1 MKQVLPPHVHTLL
14 TEICDKF
21 QTCLGDNFTGFYL
34 HGSLVMGCF
43 NFDLSDI
50 DFLVIIKD
58 PMDRKTTRK
67 IIGILLEASSKAP
80 PKGLEMSIILPS
92 ALKPFKYPTPYEFHF
107 SNYHFDRYNNDPD
120 YICGPGEDPDL
131 AAHLVITRE
140 RGICLQGE
148 SIESIIPEIPREY
161 YLKSILYDSFDS
173 LHDLEGGPDKGIC
186 EVPPYAVLNICRVI
200 AYIRENR
207 ITSKKEGGEWGLK
220 NLPAEYH
227 FIIEQALNTYL
238 SLPAEFV
245 PAEQLKALGVYAKG
259 VYENV

>member
-80 PKGLEMSIILPS
+80 PKGLEMSIILP
-92 ALKPFKYPTPYEFHF
+92 
-107 SNYHFDRYNNDPD
+107 
-120 YICGPGEDPDL
+120 
-131 AAHLVITRE
+131 
-140 RGICLQGE
+140 
-148 SIESIIPEIPREY
+148 
-161 YLKSILYDSFDS
+161 
-173 LHDLEGGPDKGIC
+173 
-186 EVPPYAVLNICRVI
+186 
-200 AYIRENR
+200 IR
-207 ITSKKEGGEWGLK
+207 
-220 NLPAEYH
+220 P
-227 FIIEQALNTYL
+227 
-238 SLPAEFV
+238 
-245 PAEQLKALGVYAKG
+245 
-259 VYENV
+259 